1 MAQEHYLNGKPK
13 GKAQY
18 HLPTFGTQVDVR
30 CFPLGYNLEKVQC
43 GLEPNQSFFCDSPVC
58 HINSTQ
64 QIQVLA
70 CFHTFHSACLPLD
83 ESCII
88 CAAPLKSMAKELGQ
102 SFNKGLVNQHEDE
115 QHEIIVSND
124 DENSKDLEISSAQEA
139 EKYYNSQ
146 EWERKVNEIIATY
159 ENIRHPTK
167 PNHHAQ
173 LQHSTSQTTSI
184 SPGPQMTVSPVQNGN
199 NVISWHFPPTHS
211 QSTLNG
217 RSGSNACTFIALI
230 LTKLHLAAPEI
241 PRANQ
246 PLSPTWI
253 YRMLQGIE
261 IGNKFYD
268 SFSAA
273 NPGIMFGVKDAAQKV
288 QRSVGITSVGPEL
301 PADIA
306 RQPVATAN
314 LPYHI
319 ELASMMYHTASLF
332 IINQKT
338 VAFVSMGQN
347 ILLLDSHFHG
357 SSGAYLALAPKSS
370 IWELLRWFKTF
381 NGFHHS
387 MGTVTN
393 VSFT

>member
-1 MAQEHYLNGKPK
+1 
-13 GKAQY
+13 
-18 HLPTFGTQVDVR
+18 
-30 CFPLGYNLEKVQC
+30 
-43 GLEPNQSFFCDSPVC
+43 
-58 HINSTQ
+58 
-64 QIQVLA
+64 
-70 CFHTFHSACLPLD
+70 
-83 ESCII
+83 
-88 CAAPLKSMAKELGQ
+88 
-102 SFNKGLVNQHEDE
+102 
-115 QHEIIVSND
+115 
-124 DENSKDLEISSAQEA
+124 
-139 EKYYNSQ
+139 
-146 EWERKVNEIIATY
+146 
-159 ENIRHPTK
+159 
-167 PNHHAQ
+167 
-173 LQHSTSQTTSI
+173 
-184 SPGPQMTVSPVQNGN
+184 MTVLPVQNGN

-268 SFSAA
+268 FFSAG
-273 NPGIMFGVKDAAQKV
+273 NPGIMFGVKDAAEKV
-288 QRSVGITSVGPEL
+288 QRSVEITSVGPEL

-306 RQPVATAN
+306 RQAVVTAN
-314 LPYHI
+314 LQYHI
-319 ELASMMYHTASLF
+319 ELASMMHHTASLF

-370 IWELLRWFKTF
+370 IWQLLRWFKTF
-381 NGFHHS
+381 NGFQHS